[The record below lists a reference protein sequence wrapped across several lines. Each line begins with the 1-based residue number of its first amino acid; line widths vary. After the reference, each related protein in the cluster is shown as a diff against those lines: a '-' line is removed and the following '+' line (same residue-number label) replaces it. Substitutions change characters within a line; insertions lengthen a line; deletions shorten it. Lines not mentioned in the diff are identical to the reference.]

1 VLLNSNNRQFSTLS
15 LSYIAQRQQKISKYK
30 MIKNFWLAYGASHH
44 FYTLREMDLE
54 GVIKM

>member
-1 VLLNSNNRQFSTLS
+1 
-15 LSYIAQRQQKISKYK
+15 